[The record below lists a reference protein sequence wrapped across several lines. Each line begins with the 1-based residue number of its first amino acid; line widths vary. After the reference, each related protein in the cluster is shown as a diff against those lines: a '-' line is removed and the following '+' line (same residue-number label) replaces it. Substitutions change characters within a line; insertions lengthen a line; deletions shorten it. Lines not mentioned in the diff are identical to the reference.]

1 MKFRLAL
8 VAVAVALITT
18 ACFPRAT
25 FTPMD
30 HPDPESG
37 VHVFYAMPDA
47 EGWRQ
52 AGSVRVEDAT
62 SEWDAERRA
71 LALAARHRCDGV
83 YLASVQS
90 HVETSGTTLLA
101 ELAAIGGG
109 RRARENAERANRRDQ
124 ENPVFTARAVCLVRR
139 PVPDGPALAFA
150 RPDAPAASVA
160 TEIPRAVPAV
170 DVQSHLGER
179 VTLRFADGRHQT
191 GTLAGDD
198 GESVFLRTEG
208 ATLRFP
214 AAHVSAL
221 EAAPQP

>member
-8 VAVAVALITT
+8 VAVAVALVTT
-18 ACFPRAT
+18 ACFPHAT

-37 VHVFYAMPDA
+37 VQVFYAMPDTG
-47 EGWRQ
+47 GWRQ

-90 HVETSGTTLLA
+90 HVETSGSTMLA

-109 RRARENAERANRRDQ
+109 RRARESAERANRNDQ

-139 PVPDGPALAFA
+139 SMPDGPPLAFA
-150 RPDAPAASVA
+150 QPVAPVAPA
-160 TEIPRAVPAV
+160 ELEPPRAVPAL
-170 DVQSHLGER
+170 DVQSHLGQR

-208 ATLRFP
+208 AMLRLPAKQLIAVEQP
-214 AAHVSAL
+214 AAR
-221 EAAPQP
+221 